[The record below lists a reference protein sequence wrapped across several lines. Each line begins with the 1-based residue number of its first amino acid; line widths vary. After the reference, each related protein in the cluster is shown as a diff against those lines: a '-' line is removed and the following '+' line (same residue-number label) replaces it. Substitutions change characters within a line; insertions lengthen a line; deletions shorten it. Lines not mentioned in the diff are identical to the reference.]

1 MRRYVERA
9 PSRHPVHVDSAEGR
23 ATAETFARSAGPI
36 GRGPAIT
43 VDTTRPVD
51 IQVVAAEVWRLLG
64 VGQPAVFRGGDPVS
78 A

>member
-1 MRRYVERA
+1 
-9 PSRHPVHVDSAEGR
+9 
-23 ATAETFARSAGPI
+23 
-36 GRGPAIT
+36 
-43 VDTTRPVD
+43 VD